1 MTDSLSSLR
10 LFSRVART
18 GSFTTAGREA
28 GLSQPSVSRIISKL
42 ETDLGVSLFTRTT
55 HAVRLTE
62 AGEEY
67 LARVEPILADME
79 EANHA
84 VRGTGELRGRLRVGA
99 SASFAQREIIPIL
112 PAFLEAHP
120 KLKIDLVL
128 TDARQDLVNQAIDVA
143 IRFGP
148 LTDSTMVARKLG
160 DTPRLLAA
168 SLAYL
173 ERHGIPQMP
182 ADLVDHQ
189 IIMGPSS
196 SGKAGWQFER
206 DGKVQ
211 SVRVESQLM
220 ITVNEATTVAA
231 LAGLGIVSTALW
243 GCKAD
248 LESGALVR
256 VLPEWS
262 LGSVEVHALL
272 AGGRGTKPS
281 ARVFTT
287 YLQEQLRQA

>member
-1 MTDSLSSLR
+1 M
-10 LFSRVART
+10 
-18 GSFTTAGREA
+18 
-28 GLSQPSVSRIISKL
+28 SQPSASRVISNL
-42 ETDLGVSLFTRTT
+42 EKDLGVALFTRTT

-99 SASFAQREIIPIL
+99 AASFAQREIIPLL
-112 PAFLEAHP
+112 PAFMEKHP
-120 KLKIDLVL
+120 QLKIDLVL
-128 TDARQDLVNQAIDVA
+128 TDSKQDLVNQAIDVA

-148 LTDSTMVARKLG
+148 LDDSTMVARKLG

-168 SLAYL
+168 CPAYL
-173 ERHGIPQMP
+173 KKHGTPKKP

-189 IIMGPSS
+189 IILGPSS

-211 SVRVESQLM
+211 SIRVDSQLM
-220 ITVNEATTVAA
+220 VTVNETSTVAA
-231 LAGLGIVSTALW
+231 LEGLGIVSTALW
-243 GCKAD
+243 GCKSD
-248 LESGALVR
+248 LARGALVQL
-256 VLPEWS
+256 LPEWS
-262 LGSVEVHALL
+262 LGVTEVHALL
-272 AGGRGTKPS
+272 TGGKRLQAVGKNFYILPTKTS
-281 ARVFTT
+281 SRC
-287 YLQEQLRQA
+287 LE